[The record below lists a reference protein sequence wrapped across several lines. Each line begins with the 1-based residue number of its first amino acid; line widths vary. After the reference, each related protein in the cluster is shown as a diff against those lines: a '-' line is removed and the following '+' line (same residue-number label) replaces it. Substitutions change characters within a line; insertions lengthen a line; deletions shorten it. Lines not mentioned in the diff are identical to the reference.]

1 VEDVLR
7 KLEEMRGDGQ
17 KGKFLQQVT
26 HIFFYFLIFLARGD
40 SQEGKVPKQD
50 NYSRKSSM

>member
-1 VEDVLR
+1 LR

-26 HIFFYFLIFLARGD
+26 PIFFLIFLARGD

-50 NYSRKSSM
+50 NYSQKSSM